1 MQAYIDKK
9 LKKLTRSKENII
21 NYVIKSFY
29 EMYQLTCV
37 LEFDNV
43 MSLLRAQQEANNK
56 EGDSMESQ
64 SLLLEASPSP
74 RVIREELD
82 TSNPKVT
89 KPKDI

>member
-9 LKKLTRSKENII
+9 FKESADMLARTCAKLDAHNHSEVIERSKENII

-43 MSLLRAQQEANNK
+43 MSLLKAQQ
-56 EGDSMESQ
+56 
-64 SLLLEASPSP
+64 
-74 RVIREELD
+74 
-82 TSNPKVT
+82 
-89 KPKDI
+89 